1 MIAKTSEQ
9 ISMHSSSFKLIL
21 QIFQLGQCGMEAW
34 ILKAAWMINAWL
46 LSDSKMS
53 VGGNPGRLPLFSEE
67 YQAHVI
73 DSSDMGFLSSL
84 NTKAECP
91 SNPSLLLRLQLFSPP
106 ALEGKRHTTM
116 LARTPLISKTPASV
130 FALLLPKLTR
140 HHSNGRM
147 SAKAFSAVLS
157 FSDAMSRLYY
167 SRCWIFR

>member
-1 MIAKTSEQ
+1 
-9 ISMHSSSFKLIL
+9 
-21 QIFQLGQCGMEAW
+21 MEAW

-53 VGGNPGRLPLFSEE
+53 VGGNPDRLPLFFEE

-73 DSSDMGFLSSL
+73 DSSDIGISFESEHQSKMSEHPFV
-84 NTKAECP
+84 AVP
-91 SNPSLLLRLQLFSPP
+91 PP
-106 ALEGKRHTTM
+106 AFLPAPLEENPHTTM

-140 HHSNGRM
+140 HYSNCRM

-157 FSDAMSRLYY
+157 FF
-167 SRCWIFR
+167 RCYVPAVL